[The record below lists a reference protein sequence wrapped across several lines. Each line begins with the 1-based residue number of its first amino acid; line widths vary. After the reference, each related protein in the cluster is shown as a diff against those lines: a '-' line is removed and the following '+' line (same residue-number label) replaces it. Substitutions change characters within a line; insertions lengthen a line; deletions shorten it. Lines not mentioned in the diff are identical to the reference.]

1 MKRGLLFLL
10 ALSLCTSIQAV
21 EKDTLQINNFRY
33 CGPYQIEQ
41 VFMIDSIDVN
51 GKEYNPTKA
60 QLDAHLSLD
69 VLSDPF
75 LSYTFPVSSLPP
87 ELHLTAYT
95 LETSDITIVQLLGE
109 GIKDFRIFLA

>member
-69 VLSDPF
+69 VLSDALF
-75 LSYTFPVSSLPP
+75 TNNLPVSSS
-87 ELHLTAYT
+87 A
-95 LETSDITIVQLLGE
+95 
-109 GIKDFRIFLA
+109 K